1 MTLSHHFCFVN
12 YATRYSIPTKRCK
25 NKVLAGFVV
34 VYWILVNIAIIV
46 KSPVHLQL
54 DTEPAQTFD
63 STARI
68 SAKF

>member
-1 MTLSHHFCFVN
+1 M
-12 YATRYSIPTKRCK
+12 IPSSKRCK

-63 STARI
+63 DSTARI

>member
-1 MTLSHHFCFVN
+1 M
-12 YATRYSIPTKRCK
+12 IPSSKRCK

-46 KSPVHLQL
+46 MSPVHLQL

-63 STARI
+63 DSTARI